1 MDSEKYIALTYL
13 RIPSSKLYHREEGVC
28 KVESRDPLLGFL

>member
-1 MDSEKYIALTYL
+1 MDTEKCVALTYL

-28 KVESRDPLLGFL
+28 KVESRDHLLGFL